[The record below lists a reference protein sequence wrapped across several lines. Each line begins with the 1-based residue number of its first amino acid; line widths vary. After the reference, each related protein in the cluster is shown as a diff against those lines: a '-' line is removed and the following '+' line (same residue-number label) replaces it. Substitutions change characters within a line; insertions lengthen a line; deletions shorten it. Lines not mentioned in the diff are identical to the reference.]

1 MNHAHVY
8 SAHPTRS
15 QILLEQARCVLPG
28 GVSGAIR
35 SVEPELVFTRAQGAY
50 LFDAEGK
57 RYIDYLGGFG
67 PVLLGHCHPEV
78 NQRVMEVL
86 SRIDLIGLGAHELE
100 VQLAEK
106 ICQHVPSAEKVVFCN
121 SGSEAT
127 YLALRLARAVTG
139 RQKIIKFQGCYHGWH
154 DAVLMNVIS
163 AAANVGRTD
172 PLSAGMVPQAIEH
185 TLVLPFNDL
194 AAVANTLQ
202 QQGDEVAAVIL
213 EPLPHNMGCI
223 FPTDEFLQGLRELT
237 RRYGIV
243 LIFDEVISGFR
254 HGLGGYQK
262 VAGVTPDL
270 TAMSKAIANGYPLAV
285 VAGRADILDHCQ
297 PGSDVFFAGTFN
309 AHPAC
314 VAAALATIE
323 ILERPESYPRL
334 FRLGERMRQGLS
346 EIVQQ
351 HGIQATVMGFGS
363 VFVLYFL
370 QPPLISYSDLLRN
383 DADKFLT
390 YRRQLIA
397 RGIYELPVNLKR
409 SYISLAHTEN
419 DIDQTLSIAH
429 DVLLSIADEFA
440 LQQ

>member
-1 MNHAHVY
+1 LDHAH
-8 SAHPTRS
+8 SIHSSHPTRS
-15 QILLEQARCVLPG
+15 QILLERARCVLPG

-35 SVEPELVFTRAQGAY
+35 CVEPELVFTSAQGAY

-67 PVLLGHCHPEV
+67 PVLLGHCQPEI
-78 NQRVMEVL
+78 NRRVMEVL
-86 SRIDLIGLGAHELE
+86 SSIDLIGLGAHELE

-127 YLALRLARAVTG
+127 YLALRLARAATG
-139 RQKIIKFQGCYHGWH
+139 RQTILKFQGCYHGWH

-163 AAANVGRTD
+163 TAANIRRKD
-172 PLSAGMVPQAIEH
+172 PLSAGMLPQAIEQ

-194 AAVANTLQ
+194 AAVTNILQ
-202 QQGDEVAAVIL
+202 QQGDEIAAVIL

-223 FPTDEFLQGLRELT
+223 FPTDEFLQRLRQLT
-237 RRYGIV
+237 RHYGIV
-243 LIFDEVISGFR
+243 LIFDEIISGFR

-270 TAMSKAIANGYPLAV
+270 TTMSKAIANGYPLAV
-285 VAGRADILDHCQ
+285 VSGRTDILDHCQ

-309 AHPAC
+309 AHPAS
-314 VAAALATIE
+314 VAAALATME
-323 ILERPESYPRL
+323 ILERPESYPYL
-334 FRLGERMRQGLS
+334 FRLGERLRKGLR

-351 HGIQATVMGFGS
+351 YGIQATVTGFGS

-370 QPPLISYSDLLRN
+370 EPPLISYDDLLRN
-383 DADKFLT
+383 NAEKFLT

-409 SYISLAHTEN
+409 SYISLAHSEN
-419 DIDQTLSIAH
+419 DIDQTLEIAH
-429 DVLLSIADEFA
+429 EVLISLHR
-440 LQQ
+440 